1 MGNGALWNWY
11 FLFPLQLGK
20 LINVSIFSFGSL
32 FSGGERLGD
41 PMAPIVNLKYSG
53 AEEVTPAIAKER
65 KSIRS
70 PNNDVFDGDTL

>member
-1 MGNGALWNWY
+1 MRYGTGIWFSLYNYVSW
-11 FLFPLQLGK
+11 
-20 LINVSIFSFGSL
+20 LINISIFSFGSL